1 MKVHCGGVHR
11 NRQPLAKVKGVH
23 REVESEGRQRQN
35 SGLRNTNHIR
45 HIMGMSV
52 HNNTKSKR
60 VADKTVICKCGRYME
75 GKRYDLILGGLA
87 EEKKPSN
94 NELQEVSRRHSSEE
108 IPVMGME

>member
-1 MKVHCGGVHR
+1 MLFWSHFFLWYAKHGIHLGGESPLWGVHR

-52 HNNTKSKR
+52 PNNTKSKR

-87 EEKKPSN
+87 EEKKT
-94 NELQEVSRRHSSEE
+94 
-108 IPVMGME
+108 